1 MIDIYNASL
10 TDILPQSLKIDSQF
24 TAIAKALDP
33 LLKKFAVDTR
43 KAMHLPRL
51 DELEGL
57 ILDVLADQFHCDY
70 YNSATLTDGQKRNLI
85 RNSIALHRLKGTV
98 YAVEYV
104 VNQFFQNATVEELE
118 GFLFKI
124 NAGGYTAAPE
134 AFDTFARMLF
144 DVKPVRSWLVGIDLD
159 LSPPQSAVYVG
170 NLQIDNEVSTVGLNL
185 PTSYSGK
192 LSVGCPIMFTE
203 SITIHPRS

>member
-10 TDILPQSLKIDSQF
+10 EEILPQSLKIDSQF
-24 TAIAKALDP
+24 TAVAKALDP
-33 LLKKFAVDTR
+33 LLKKFAVDT
-43 KAMHLPRL
+43 KLAMHLPRL

-57 ILDVLADQFHCDY
+57 ILDVLADQLHVDY
-70 YNSATLTDGQKRNLI
+70 YNSATLTDEQKRNLI

-104 VNQFFQNATVEELE
+104 VNQFFQNATVEELD

-124 NAGGYTAAPE
+124 NADGYTATPE

-159 LSPPQSAVYVG
+159 LSPPQSNIYVG
-170 NLQIDNEVSTVGLNL
+170 NLQIENEVSTVGLNL

-203 SITIHPRS
+203 SITIYPRS